1 MTVSKSKMKM
11 TGIINPE
18 RLAYVLKSLNEEEL
32 ETLELLLDNEAS
44 QQIFSSIKE
53 LKEGKGF
60 LLSSGDRKAGPYDI
74 VIKIPLVEAILHL
87 GALALQIKA
96 PHEVYH
102 PYSESFNIPMI
113 CVRNSGMMFFT
124 VFQTRS

>member
-18 RLAYVLKSLNEEEL
+18 RLAYILKSLNEEEL

-53 LKEGKGF
+53 LKEGNGVPV
-60 LLSSGDRKAGPYDI
+60 G
-74 VIKIPLVEAILHL
+74 
-87 GALALQIKA
+87 QW
-96 PHEVYH
+96 
-102 PYSESFNIPMI
+102 
-113 CVRNSGMMFFT
+113 
-124 VFQTRS
+124 